1 MEAGGECPVH
11 LMDSTSP
18 TLPLDVMNCLN
29 QPITNNNS
37 NNNTNSNNS
46 SASKSDVMVGLE
58 AEIERLVAEVPSLS
72 MTSSKQITPCSLFQR
87 SQPCCTWPVVFL
99 VQFILM

>member
-1 MEAGGECPVH
+1 MGGENDFQRTVNALWVHYEPPITQEIEDMEAGGECPVH

-37 NNNTNSNNS
+37 NNNTIVIIVVLVR
-46 SASKSDVMVGLE
+46 VM
-58 AEIERLVAEVPSLS
+58 
-72 MTSSKQITPCSLFQR
+72 
-87 SQPCCTWPVVFL
+87 
-99 VQFILM
+99 